1 MLTGS
6 VVSTSIS
13 SIVDPLEED
22 IVEVISELT
31 VSIRDL
37 DLNMVVSLSVTTV
50 CISLSDANISV
61 RVDIVTSGSNV
72 SFLAL
77 GTATNDSEFSRPQCP
92 CPSGQSSYFLLKT

>member
-1 MLTGS
+1 MEDAFLTGS

-37 DLNMVVSLSVTTV
+37 DLNMVVSLSVTSV
-50 CISLSDANISV
+50 CISLSDANASV
-61 RVDIVTSGSNV
+61 RVDIVTSDANV
-72 SFLAL
+72 SVRVDII
-77 GTATNDSEFSRPQCP
+77 TSEDVVYEEVWPTRGS
-92 CPSGQSSYFLLKT
+92 K

>member
-1 MLTGS
+1 MEDAFLTGS

-50 CISLSDANISV
+50 CISLSDANVSV

-72 SFLAL
+72 SVRV
-77 GTATNDSEFSRPQCP
+77 DIIISEVVVIYEEVWPTRGS
-92 CPSGQSSYFLLKT
+92 K